1 MTPIQQPALMADKR
15 TFRIDCHQTTAG
27 FTVAP
32 DENFLE
38 AARRQGFRLLRGCK
52 NGVCEVCES
61 TLIAGE
67 VFYRTSSGLQ
77 TATTGKTFLFC
88 TASAKGPA
96 EIQLHR
102 VLAPGEFIVK
112 TMACQIESVELLGSS
127 DVYRVVLQ
135 TPAGKLPDFAAG
147 QYLEII
153 LPNGDRS
160 AFSIANRP
168 DGRRLELHI
177 QHLPDRDNSRLLL
190 QTLQE
195 QTSIQVELPKGEC
208 TLKATGTDKA
218 FFVAAGTGFTQ
229 MKALLEEAF
238 EQGSD
243 QQLYLYWGARR
254 PQDLYMAELP
264 EQWQQEYEN
273 FHFVPVVGDLLPD
286 QEWQGHVG
294 MLHDAM
300 IKDHGKFDDAT
311 VYASGSPNM
320 VYSVTDTLIQYGLSD
335 ECVFSDVFA
344 YAPRG

>member
-1 MTPIQQPALMADKR
+1 MTTTDKR
-15 TFRIDCHQTTAG
+15 TLRVDCHQTLAG

-38 AARRQGFRLLRGCK
+38 AAKQQGFRLLRGCK

-61 TLIAGE
+61 TLIRGALS
-67 VFYRTSSGLQ
+67 YRASSGLH
-77 TATTGKTFLFC
+77 TITPGESFLFC
-88 TASAKGPA
+88 TASATEPV
-96 EIQLHR
+96 EIQLNR

-112 TMACQIESVELLGSS
+112 TMACQIESVEQLGAT

-135 TPAGKLPDFAAG
+135 TPAGNLPDFAAG

-153 LPNGDRS
+153 LPNGDRN

-177 QHLPDRDNSRLLL
+177 QHLPDRDNSRILL

-208 TLKATGTDKA
+208 TLKATNTDKV

-229 MKALLEEAF
+229 MKALIEEAL

-264 EQWQQEYEN
+264 EQWQQANEN
-273 FHFVPVVGDLLPD
+273 FHFVPVIGDRLPD
-286 QEWQGHVG
+286 QKWQGHVG

>member
-1 MTPIQQPALMADKR
+1 MTIKNKR
-15 TFRIDCHQTTAG
+15 PFRIECRNKAASFNTAC
-27 FTVAP
+27 

-38 AARRQGFRLLRGCK
+38 AAKQQGFRLLRGCK

-61 TLIAGE
+61 TLIHGA
-67 VFYRTSSGLQ
+67 VFYRAS
-77 TATTGKTFLFC
+77 TGIRKAAPGESFLFC
-88 TASAKGPA
+88 TAFAQGPA
-96 EIQLHR
+96 EILLRR

-112 TMACQIESVELLGSS
+112 AMACQIESIELLDNT

-135 TPAGKLPDFAAG
+135 TPAGNVPDYVAG
-147 QYLEII
+147 QYLEVI
-153 LPNGDRS
+153 LPNGERN

-190 QTLQE
+190 QALQE
-195 QTSIQVELPKGEC
+195 GKSIQVELPKGEC
-208 TLKATGTDKA
+208 TLKQTGTDKA

-238 EQGSD
+238 EQGAD

-264 EQWQQEYEN
+264 EKWQREYEN

-286 QEWQGHVG
+286 QEWDGHVG

-300 IKDHGKFDDAT
+300 IQDHGKFDDAT

-344 YAPRG
+344 YAPRK

>member
-1 MTPIQQPALMADKR
+1 MTATDKR
-15 TFRIDCHQTTAG
+15 LLRIDCHQKLAS

-32 DENFLE
+32 GENFLE
-38 AARRQGFRLLRGCK
+38 AAKQQGFRLLRGCK

-61 TLIAGE
+61 TLIRGE
-67 VFYRTSSGLQ
+67 LSYRASSGIC
-77 TATTGKTFLFC
+77 TVTPGESFLFC
-88 TASAKGPA
+88 TASAKEPV
-96 EIQLHR
+96 EIQLNR

-112 TMACQIESVELLGSS
+112 TMACQIERVEQLGAT
-127 DVYRVVLQ
+127 DVYRVILQ
-135 TPAGKLPDFAAG
+135 TPAGNLPDFAAG

-153 LPNGDRS
+153 LPNGDRN

-195 QTSIQVELPKGEC
+195 QSSIQVELPKGEC
-208 TLKATGTDKA
+208 TLKATGTDKV

-229 MKALLEEAF
+229 MKALIEEAF

-254 PQDLYMAELP
+254 PQDLYMADLP
-264 EQWQQEYEN
+264 EQWQQAYEN

-286 QEWQGHVG
+286 QKWQGHVG

-300 IKDHGKFDDAT
+300 IKDHGMFDDAT

>member
-1 MTPIQQPALMADKR
+1 MTITDKR
-15 TFRIDCHQTTAG
+15 TFRISCPQKATG
-27 FTVAP
+27 FNVAP
-32 DENFLE
+32 DEVFLD
-38 AARRQGFRLLRGCK
+38 AAKKQGFRLLRGCK
-52 NGVCEVCES
+52 NGVCEVCET
-61 TLIAGE
+61 TLLSGE
-67 VFYRTSSGLQ
+67 VVYRTSAGFQ
-77 TATTGKTFLFC
+77 TATPGKTFLFC

-96 EIQLHR
+96 EILLHR

-112 TMACQIESVELLGSS
+112 TMGCQIESIELLDNT
-127 DVYRVVLQ
+127 DVYRAVLQ
-135 TPAGKLPDFAAG
+135 TPAGNLPDYAAG
-147 QYLEII
+147 QYLEVI
-153 LPNGDRS
+153 LPNGERN

-190 QTLQE
+190 QALQE
-195 QTSIQVELPKGEC
+195 GASIQVELPKGEC
-208 TLKATGTDKA
+208 TLKQTGTDKA

-264 EQWQQEYEN
+264 EKWQREYEN

-286 QEWQGHVG
+286 QEWDGHVG

-300 IKDHGKFDDAT
+300 IQDHGKFDDAT

-335 ECVFSDVFA
+335 KCVFSDVFA
-344 YAPRG
+344 YAPRK